1 MMYDALR
8 YSSEL
13 HDYWDEKLKVIE
25 DFSQYLKEKA
35 DLDKSYA
42 KGLEK
47 LCKLPIF
54 DRLKGPFLSKLSSV
68 QASMLEISDCFSSH
82 SEYVV
87 NDLLVSLKNMQA
99 EYESAMKQVMKKIKK
114 LSMEREKLNK
124 KHQIAREKYIKTPK
138 EKEGKLSSSFIKILS
153 SETSFLDAYLVA
165 LNKLNSYNAVFKEE
179 IVPPLCELKEKI
191 IESFKFLKITMQRML
206 SSDASCIYSM
216 KMHIDNLARSVNT
229 ISFESELE
237 VIEKLLFKGTDF
249 TDEVFVSRN
258 GNIRKQESGLELE
271 TCIYDDDFRSLL
283 NNCWNG
289 IPLKQEDYQIF
300 TKRISSLEGKKQFI
314 LLLNEKRKLGQ
325 FLIPDESFQDLGLLL
340 RLVLDAVSIDKN
352 FACVRQC
359 IILSQTFYKKNKEY
373 LQQQILQHPIWK
385 KENYWEELVEESI
398 KKEIEAQEEVI
409 DEFEEKEEIENRVK
423 SVAIATLAS
432 YIDIMVS
439 FHKENSEIITI
450 ANNCK
455 QKFLI
460 TEEDFPLSYIINIT
474 KGH

>member
-1 MMYDALR
+1 MIYDALR

-13 HDYWDEKLKVIE
+13 HEYWNEKLKVIE

-35 DLDKSYA
+35 DLDKLYA

-47 LCKLPIF
+47 ISKLPIF
-54 DRLKGPFLSKLSSV
+54 DRFKGPFLSNLSSV
-68 QASMLEISDCFSSH
+68 QSSMLEISDCFSSH
-82 SEYVV
+82 SEYVT
-87 NDLLVSLKNMQA
+87 NELLVNLKSMQV
-99 EYESAMKQVMKKIKK
+99 EYESEMKQLKKKIKK
-114 LSMEREKLNK
+114 LAMEREKLNK
-124 KHQIAREKYIKTPK
+124 KHQMAREKYIKTPK
-138 EKEGKLSSSFIKILS
+138 EKEGKLSSSFIKMLC

-165 LNKLNSYNAVFKEE
+165 LNKLNKYNAVFKEE
-179 IVPPLCELKEKI
+179 IVPSLSEFKQKI
-191 IESFKFLKITMQRML
+191 IESFKFLKVTMQRTL

-237 VIEKLLFKGTDF
+237 ALEKLLFKGTDF

-258 GNIRKQESGLELE
+258 SNIRKQEIGLELE
-271 TCIYDDDFRSLL
+271 SCIYDEDFRSLL

-289 IPLKQEDYQIF
+289 IPLKQEDLQIF
-300 TKRISSLEGKKQFI
+300 TNRISSQEGKKQFI
-314 LLLNEKRKLGQ
+314 LLLNEKRKLGK
-325 FLIPDESFQDLGLLL
+325 FLIPDESFQDLGLLF
-340 RLVLDAVSIDKN
+340 RLVLDSVSIDRN

-359 IILSQTFYKKNKEY
+359 IILSQTFYKKDKEY
-373 LQQQILQHPIWK
+373 IQQQILQHFIWK
-385 KENYWEELVEESI
+385 QENYWEELVEESI
-398 KKEIEAQEEVI
+398 KKEIEAQEIVI

-439 FHKENSEIITI
+439 FHKENSEIMTI
-450 ANNCK
+450 ANNCRN
-455 QKFLI
+455 KFLI
-460 TEEDFPLSYIINIT
+460 TEEDFPLSYIISIT